1 MDVRCPSSFLQMRQC
16 MLVLLVVFLWFIVQV
31 LSAPLLCDRAI
42 LFQGP
47 AKANITF
54 EFESVTQF
62 SVPTSKQVYNT
73 RKFSWK
79 NAIYGV
85 SKSPQPLF
93 WTFLLRFFFL
103 VWSDL
108 FVFDFFLFSC
118 LIFTSRVFL
127 FPYFS
132 DLLYCLNFSFFLVW
146 SFLFWSFPFFCSTS
160 SRRKRKDL
168 KSQDQA
174 GACGRD
180 IWWLWGATLHGR
192 GSIWCLA
199 RNAFWEIAGAGN
211 VASVNTKC
219 VSEAGKVSSEDGR
232 VADWQ
237 SDHCEKARG
246 PSMQSSGLHSGG
258 PWNAVKVSCFWLHFL
273 LCFAFQVW
281 VCAL

>member
-1 MDVRCPSSFLQMRQC
+1 MFDKNELGPLVHTKRMDVRCPSSFLQMRQC

-93 WTFLLRFFFL
+93 WTFLLRLFFL
-103 VWSDL
+103 VWSFLFLDFSDL
-108 FVFDFFLFSC
+108 FVFYFFLFSC

-132 DLLYCLNFSFFLVW
+132 DLLLFEFFLFSCLIFPFLIFPFLLYFFFKKKKKRSEKSRSGGRVRARYLVTLGCHFARQGQHLVSGTECFLRDSWSRKRGVCQYKMRLRSGKSKLWRRTGCGLTVW
-146 SFLFWSFPFFCSTS
+146 S
-160 SRRKRKDL
+160 
-168 KSQDQA
+168 
-174 GACGRD
+174 
-180 IWWLWGATLHGR
+180 LW
-192 GSIWCLA
+192 
-199 RNAFWEIAGAGN
+199 E
-211 VASVNTKC
+211 
-219 VSEAGKVSSEDGR
+219 
-232 VADWQ
+232 
-237 SDHCEKARG
+237 
-246 PSMQSSGLHSGG
+246 SSG
-258 PWNAVKVSCFWLHFL
+258 AVH
-273 LCFAFQVW
+273 AE
-281 VCAL
+281 